1 MNDVDGRTGQPL
13 VIEQGEAGDEKQ
25 GGPGWLRRGWFRRGG
40 FRRGGFR
47 GAYERVRS
55 PRGREAA
62 VGYLFL
68 SPWLVGFFVFGL
80 YPIAMSLYY
89 SLCRYDVLRVPQ
101 FIGLDNYAALL
112 GSDPYFGI
120 AVWNTLV
127 YTVLRTPLAILGSLL
142 LAVLINQSV
151 RGIKVFRTA
160 YFLPSIVTGVVLS
173 VIWLWLFNPSVGLVN
188 QMLGWVGIE
197 GPLWLQSPDWSK
209 PALVLMGLWSIGGA
223 RMIVFLAALQG
234 IPDHLYE
241 AVAIDG
247 GGAWAKF
254 RHVTVPMLSPVIF
267 LWTVLE
273 VIFSFQVFTEAYVM
287 TQGGPLN
294 STLFYTLYLYQEAFS
309 FFRMGYAS
317 ALAWFLLL
325 LIACFTA
332 FSFLTSKYWVHY
344 DD

>member
-1 MNDVDGRTGQPL
+1 MQPDLVHEMIPEPGTEALSPTEAPPGPRRRFSRLRTHS
-13 VIEQGEAGDEKQ
+13 A
-25 GGPGWLRRGWFRRGG
+25 
-40 FRRGGFR
+40 
-47 GAYERVRS
+47 
-55 PRGREAA
+55 REATA
-62 VGYLFL
+62 GYLFL
-68 SPWLVGFFVFGL
+68 SPWLIGFFFFGL
-80 YPIAMSLYY
+80 YPMGMSLYY

-101 FIGLDNYAALL
+101 YIGLENYSALL
-112 GSDPYFGI
+112 TADPYFGL

-151 RGIKVFRTA
+151 RGVKFFRTA

-234 IPDHLYE
+234 IPDQLYE

-267 LWTVLE
+267 LWLVLE
-273 VIFSFQVFTEAYVM
+273 VLFSFQVLTYVYVYK
-287 TQGGPLN
+287 QGVQLN
-294 STLFYTLYLYQEAFS
+294 LTL
-309 FFRMGYAS
+309 
-317 ALAWFLLL
+317 
-325 LIACFTA
+325 
-332 FSFLTSKYWVHY
+332 
-344 DD
+344 